1 MKARTERKCSDQRK
15 LWCFLNGERQ
25 GWFVCLCI
33 CWVSLFLVVHGP
45 PGYKEKGSRG
55 SMQVYVRPMSTMEI
69 ACRESALVLFQGE
82 GRCSGWEQ
90 QLGHHLICIWQHS
103 LIVQLGTQNLTTS
116 WVPGGEHLPGS
127 ASKVRLEM
135 G

>member
-1 MKARTERKCSDQRK
+1 
-15 LWCFLNGERQ
+15 
-25 GWFVCLCI
+25 
-33 CWVSLFLVVHGP
+33 
-45 PGYKEKGSRG
+45 
-55 SMQVYVRPMSTMEI
+55 MQVCVRPVSTMEI